1 MEPHLSI
8 SPMAPAGANEV
19 SPRSDLPRPQ
29 RAFRIRAVVE
39 LDPRPPRHTMA
50 DVLKEEEEDDQDMRD
65 PTPGPDELEEEIAE
79 SDLKLDHD
87 GVVHPDH
94 DDARQKRPPQQQ
106 QQHTMSGAR
115 WAARPA
121 TFTAAQDEELEQQA
135 LIYKYLVAGV
145 PVPPDLRLPIRRGFD
160 SLASCFY
167 HHHARAKIEPLNVIF
182 GHEGGGDQVNNIC
195 LEDLWPS
202 STPSPCT
209 SARSSVMD
217 AACLVSFFLDN
228 ILVWQHL
235 VIYSCLF
242 MVLCKL

>member
-19 SPRSDLPRPQ
+19 SPRPDLPRPQ

-50 DVLKEEEEDDQDMRD
+50 DVLKEEEDDQDMHD

-87 GVVHPDH
+87 GV
-94 DDARQKRPPQQQ
+94 RPPQQQ
-106 QQHTMSGAR
+106 QQHTMSGTR

-121 TFTAAQDEELEQQA
+121 TFTAAQYEELEQQA

-167 HHHARAKIEPLNVIF
+167 HHHTRAKIEPLNVIF